1 ILVDDA
7 IVVVENVER
16 IMAEEGLSPHDATV
30 KAMGQISGAIVGIT
44 VVLVSVFVPMAF
56 FDGAVGNIYRQFA
69 VTLAV
74 SIAFSA
80 FLALSLTPALCASL
94 LKPIPAGHHE
104 KRGFFGWF
112 NRAFAR
118 LTTRY
123 TARVAGVLARPV
135 RFGLAYALVIG
146 VAALLFARL
155 PSSFLPDEDQGSFMA
170 MVILPQGSP
179 QAETM
184 AVVKDVERYMM
195 EHEPVQYVYSVNGFS
210 QYGSGP
216 NSAMFFVTLKD
227 WQERRDASLHVD
239 AVVKRINKAFADRKN
254 LMVFALNS
262 PPLPDLGSTS
272 GFDFRLQDRGGLGYE
287 ALTQARQKLLAK
299 AAEHPALTE
308 VVFAG
313 QEEAPQLQLRVD
325 RDKAQAMGV
334 PIDEINTAL
343 AVMYGSEYIGDF
355 MLNGQVRRVT
365 VQADGK
371 RRVDV
376 DDISRLHVRN
386 LQGQMVPLSAFA
398 TLKWSMGPPQLNRYN
413 GFPSFTINGSAAPGH
428 SSGEAMRAMETL
440 AAELPRGIGFDW
452 SGQSY
457 EERLSGNQAPV
468 LFALSVLIV
477 FLALAALYESW
488 SIPLAVILVVPL
500 GVIGALL
507 GVTVRGMPNDI
518 YFKVGLIATIGLS
531 AKNAIL
537 IVEVAKDLVRDGQ
550 GILSATLEAARLRL
564 RPIVMTSLAFGVGVL
579 PLALASGAA
588 SGAQAA
594 IGTGVLGGII
604 TATVLAVFLVPL
616 FFLIVGRMV
625 GMRARPARP
634 EGRESLET
642 TP

>member
-1 ILVDDA
+1 
-7 IVVVENVER
+7 VENVER
-16 IMAEEGLSPHDATV
+16 IMAEEGLSPREATV

-80 FLALSLTPALCASL
+80 FLALSLTPALCASM
-94 LKPIPAGHHE
+94 LKPIAAGHHE

-118 LTTRY
+118 LTARY
-123 TARVAGVLARPV
+123 TARVSGVLARPV
-135 RFGLAYALVIG
+135 RFGLAYLAVIAA
-146 VAALLFARL
+146 VALLFARL

-184 AVVKDVERYMM
+184 TMVKEVERYMM
-195 EHEPVQYVYSVNGFS
+195 EHEPVEYVYSVNGFS
-210 QYGSGP
+210 NYGSGP

-227 WQERRDASLHVD
+227 WKQRGGADLHVN
-239 AVVKRINKAFADRKN
+239 AVVERINAAFADRKN
-254 LMVFALNS
+254 VMVHALNS

-287 ALTQARQKLLAK
+287 ALEQARQQLLA
-299 AAEHPALTE
+299 AAAKHPALTE

-313 QEEAPQLQLRVD
+313 QEEAPQLELRVD

-334 PIDEINTAL
+334 PLDEINTAL
-343 AVMYGSEYIGDF
+343 AVMYGSDYIGDF

-371 RRVDV
+371 SRVDMEDV
-376 DDISRLHVRN
+376 SRLHVRN

-428 SSGEAMRAMETL
+428 SSGEAMRAMEAL

-468 LFALSVLIV
+468 LFALSVLVV

-500 GVIGALL
+500 GVIGAVL
-507 GVTVRGMPNDI
+507 GVTLRGMPNDI

-550 GILSATLEAARLRL
+550 GIVSATLEAARLRL

-579 PLALASGAA
+579 PLALATGAA

-594 IGTGVLGGII
+594 IGTGVLGGIV
-604 TATVLAVFLVPL
+604 TATVLAIFLVPL
-616 FFLIVGRMV
+616 FFLIVGRAL
-625 GMRARPARP
+625 GMRVRPSRP
-634 EGRESLET
+634 QGRETLET

>member
-1 ILVDDA
+1 
-7 IVVVENVER
+7 
-16 IMAEEGLSPHDATV
+16 
-30 KAMGQISGAIVGIT
+30 
-44 VVLVSVFVPMAF
+44 MAF

-80 FLALSLTPALCASL
+80 FLALSLTPALCASM
-94 LKPIPAGHHE
+94 LKPIAAGHHE

-118 LTTRY
+118 LTARY
-123 TARVAGVLARPV
+123 TARVSGVLARPV
-135 RFGLAYALVIG
+135 RFGLAYLAVIAA
-146 VAALLFARL
+146 VALLFARL

-184 AVVKDVERYMM
+184 AMVKEVERYMM
-195 EHEPVQYVYSVNGFS
+195 EHEPVEYVYSVNGFS
-210 QYGSGP
+210 NYGSGP

-227 WQERRDASLHVD
+227 WKQRGGADLHVN
-239 AVVKRINKAFADRKN
+239 AVVERINAAFADRKN
-254 LMVFALNS
+254 VMVHALNS

-287 ALTQARQKLLAK
+287 ALEQARQQLLA
-299 AAEHPALTE
+299 AAAKHPALTE

-313 QEEAPQLQLRVD
+313 QEEAPQLELRVD

-334 PIDEINTAL
+334 PLDEINTAL
-343 AVMYGSEYIGDF
+343 AVMYGSDYIGDF

-371 RRVDV
+371 SRVDMEDV
-376 DDISRLHVRN
+376 SRLHVRN

-428 SSGEAMRAMETL
+428 SSGEAMRAMEAL

-468 LFALSVLIV
+468 LFALSVLVV

-500 GVIGALL
+500 GVIGAVL
-507 GVTVRGMPNDI
+507 GVTLRGMPNDI

-550 GILSATLEAARLRL
+550 GIVSATLEAARLRL

-579 PLALASGAA
+579 PLALATGAA

-594 IGTGVLGGII
+594 IGTGVLGGIV
-604 TATVLAVFLVPL
+604 TATVLAIFLVPL
-616 FFLIVGRMV
+616 FFLIVGRAL
-625 GMRARPARP
+625 GMRVRPSRP
-634 EGRESLET
+634 QGRETLET